1 MAVGDAGRSA
11 WYEAEDAA
19 GLVRDLEAELRR
31 AYARQSGFEAAAFS
45 EPRTA
50 LALRPLEDRGW
61 RVFHDR
67 RWPGS
72 TRANV
77 DHVVVGPPGV
87 IVVDTKHWAGPV
99 EVRNGRL
106 CACEED
112 RHDAVEDLL
121 RLVTSVED
129 LLLDLGTGPDGQ
141 PVGLSAVHVVPVLA
155 FTSFSGARRADTRL
169 GRIRLTAVPQ
179 LPALLAA
186 QSTVLSAGEIAR
198 VADRLDEQM
207 PPAVRV
213 PVPRQRGSVL
223 GVPVRP
229 EPLPDDPG
237 AEPDA
242 LFDVPDLAEQLAKAA
257 SAPLVKWMGFLHP
270 GQTRLVRRS
279 YTGPARVRGPAGT
292 GKSVVM
298 LHRAAWLAETRPGRI
313 LVTSFVRTLPIHQ
326 RAVYEQL
333 SPTTVD
339 RVDFLGL
346 HAVAKRVLADAGR
359 RMNVVGRRVDA
370 AFDAAWSR
378 AGADGPLADIAAPQ
392 YWRQEIDFVIK
403 GRGLRS
409 FVDYEALPRRGRSI
423 SLTPQERKPVW
434 RLLSAYD
441 EELERRRVH
450 DFNDLLSA
458 AVNLVARCGSRSPWA
473 AVMIDEVQDL
483 PLIGV
488 RLCALLGG
496 TGPDGLFLVGDGQQ
510 AIYPGGFTLA
520 EAGVSVVGRATILQV
535 NYRNTRQILDY
546 ARIQVDGDE
555 FSDLDGTD
563 EHGIR
568 EVEVLREG
576 GTPTCVT
583 APDRWRLALLLAMAV
598 RRDAAAGVDWGEM
611 AVLTMSRGDAAFLR
625 DQLASRDVPVGDL
638 ESWDGRPDHRVKV
651 DTVQRAKGLDFTAV
665 YTPILWRSATPG
677 TEEREI
683 LRRRQQFVGQTRARD
698 RLWVGMVTTSPQER
712 RSEPALPSSFSAQS
726 ASA

>member
-1 MAVGDAGRSA
+1 MAVEDAGRSA
-11 WYEAEDAA
+11 RHEADDAA
-19 GLVRDLEAELRR
+19 GLVRDLESELRR
-31 AYARQSGFEAAAFS
+31 AYARQTGFEAAAFS

-87 IVVDTKHWAGPV
+87 MVVDTKHWAGPV

-106 CACEED
+106 CACDED

-121 RLVTSVED
+121 RLVASVEE
-129 LLLDLGTGPDGQ
+129 LLLDLGTDPDGQ
-141 PVGLSAVHVVPVLA
+141 PVGLSAVHVVPILA
-155 FTSFSGARRADTRL
+155 FTSFSSARRADARV
-169 GRIRLTAVPQ
+169 GRVRLTAVRQ

-186 QSTVLSAGEIAR
+186 QSTVLSASEIIR
-198 VADRLDEQM
+198 VADHVAEQM

-213 PVPRQRGSVL
+213 AVPRPRGSVL

-229 EPLPDDPG
+229 EPLPADPG

-242 LFDVPDLAEQLAKAA
+242 LFDVPDLAEQLARAA
-257 SAPLVKWMGFLHP
+257 AAPLVEWMGFLHP
-270 GQTRLVRRS
+270 AQTRLVRRS
-279 YTGPARVRGPAGT
+279 YAGPARVRGPAGT

-313 LVTSFVRTLPIHQ
+313 LVTSFVRTLPLHQ
-326 RAVYEQL
+326 QAVYERL

-346 HAVAKRVLADAGR
+346 HAVAKRVLAGAGQR
-359 RMNVVGRRVDA
+359 VNVNGRSADA

-378 AGADGPLADIAAPQ
+378 TGASSPLADTAAPR

-403 GRGLRS
+403 GRGLRK

-423 SLTPQERKPVW
+423 PLTPDERKPVW
-434 RLLSAYD
+434 RLLTAYT
-441 EELERRRVH
+441 EELERRHVH

-458 AVNLVARCGSRSPWA
+458 AVNLVARGGARSPWT
-473 AVMIDEVQDL
+473 AVVVDEVQDL

-510 AIYPGGFTLA
+510 AIYPGGFSLS
-520 EAGVSVVGRATILQV
+520 EAGVSVVGRATVLQV
-535 NYRNTRQILDY
+535 NYRNTRQILDF
-546 ARIQVDGDE
+546 ARTQVDGDD

-563 EHGIR
+563 EHGVR
-568 EVEVLREG
+568 EVEVLRDG
-576 GTPTCVT
+576 AAPSAVT

-598 RRDAAAGVDWGEM
+598 RRDAGAGVDWGEM

-625 DQLASRDVPVGDL
+625 DQLASRDIPVCDL
-638 ESWDGRPDHRVKV
+638 ENWDGRPNHRVKI
-651 DTVQRAKGLDFTAV
+651 DTVQRAKGLDFAAV
-665 YTPILWRSATPG
+665 YTPILRRSTTSE

-698 RLWVGMVTTSPQER
+698 RLWVGTVQTS
-712 RSEPALPSSFSAQS
+712 ST
-726 ASA
+726 

>member
-61 RVFHDR
+61 QVFHDR

-87 IVVDTKHWAGPV
+87 MVVDTKHWAGPV

-121 RLVTSVED
+121 RLVASIEE
-129 LLLDLGTGPDGQ
+129 LLLDLGTGADGR
-141 PVGLSAVHVVPVLA
+141 PAGLSPVHVVPVLA
-155 FTSFSGARRADTRL
+155 FTSFSSARRADIRVGRVRL
-169 GRIRLTAVPQ
+169 AAIRQ

-186 QSTVLSAGEIAR
+186 QPTVLSASEIIH
-198 VADRLDEQM
+198 VADYLAEQM

-213 PVPRQRGSVL
+213 TVPRQRGSAL

-229 EPLPDDPG
+229 EPLPADPS

-257 SAPLVKWMGFLHP
+257 SAPLVEWMGFLHP

-279 YTGPARVRGPAGT
+279 YAGPARIRGPAGT

-326 RAVYEQL
+326 QAVYEQL
-333 SPTTVD
+333 SPTTAD

-346 HAVAKRVLADAGR
+346 HAVAKKVLAEAGQ
-359 RMNVVGRRVDA
+359 RMNIVGHRIDA

-378 AGADGPLADIAAPQ
+378 AGTSSPLADMAPPR

-403 GRGLRS
+403 GRGLRH

-423 SLTPQERKPVW
+423 PLTPAERKPVW
-434 RLLSAYD
+434 RLLTAYD
-441 EELERRRVH
+441 EELQRRHVH

-458 AVNLVARCGSRSPWA
+458 AVNLVARDRARSPWK
-473 AVMIDEVQDL
+473 AVVIDEVQDL

-510 AIYPGGFTLA
+510 AIYPGGFSLT
-520 EAGVSVVGRATILQV
+520 EAGVSVVGRATVLQV
-535 NYRNTRQILDY
+535 NYRNTRQILDF
-546 ARIQVDGDE
+546 A
-555 FSDLDGTD
+555 
-563 EHGIR
+563 
-568 EVEVLREG
+568 
-576 GTPTCVT
+576 
-583 APDRWRLALLLAMAV
+583 
-598 RRDAAAGVDWGEM
+598 
-611 AVLTMSRGDAAFLR
+611 
-625 DQLASRDVPVGDL
+625 
-638 ESWDGRPDHRVKV
+638 RVKV
-651 DTVQRAKGLDFTAV
+651 DGDDFPISTGPMSRVPARSRYFAKALS
-665 YTPILWRSATPG
+665 RSA
-677 TEEREI
+677 
-683 LRRRQQFVGQTRARD
+683 
-698 RLWVGMVTTSPQER
+698 
-712 RSEPALPSSFSAQS
+712 
-726 ASA
+726 

>member
-1 MAVGDAGRSA
+1 MVVGDAGRSA

-61 RVFHDR
+61 RVLHDR

-87 IVVDTKHWAGPV
+87 MVVDTKHWAGPV

-121 RLVTSVED
+121 RLVASVEE
-129 LLLDLGTGPDGQ
+129 LLVDLGTEPDGQ

-155 FTSFSGARRADTRL
+155 FTSFSGARRADSRV
-169 GRIRLTAVPQ
+169 GRVRLTAVRQ
-179 LPALLAA
+179 LPGLLAA
-186 QSTVLSAGEIAR
+186 QSAVLSTSEIVR
-198 VADRLDEQM
+198 VADYLTEQM

-213 PVPRQRGSVL
+213 PVPRRRGSVL

-229 EPLPDDPG
+229 EPLPADPG

-257 SAPLVKWMGFLHP
+257 SAPLVEWMGFLHP

-279 YTGPARVRGPAGT
+279 YAGPARVRGPAGT

-326 RAVYEQL
+326 RAVYERL

-346 HAVAKRVLADAGR
+346 HAVAKQVLAAAGQ
-359 RMNVVGRRVDA
+359 RMNVVGHRVDD
-370 AFDAAWSR
+370 AFNAAWSQTGAASLL
-378 AGADGPLADIAAPQ
+378 AGIAAPR

-403 GRGLRS
+403 GRGLRH

-423 SLTPQERKPVW
+423 PLTPDQRKPVW
-434 RLLSAYD
+434 RLLTAYS

-458 AVNLVARCGSRSPWA
+458 AVNLVARHGARSPWT
-473 AVMIDEVQDL
+473 AVVVDEVQDL

-496 TGPDGLFLVGDGQQ
+496 TGSDGLFLVGDGQQ
-510 AIYPGGFTLA
+510 AIYPGGFSLT
-520 EAGVSVVGRATILQV
+520 EAGVSVAGRATVLQV
-535 NYRNTRQILDY
+535 NYRNTRQILDF
-546 ARIQVDGDE
+546 ARVQVDGDD

-563 EHGIR
+563 EHGVR
-568 EVEVLREG
+568 EVDVLREG
-576 GTPTCVT
+576 ATPVSVT

-611 AVLTMSRGDAAFLR
+611 AVLTLSRGDAAFLR
-625 DQLASRDVPVGDL
+625 HQLGARDIPVRDL
-638 ESWDGRPDHRVKV
+638 ETWDGRPDHRVKI

-665 YTPILWRSATPG
+665 YTPIMRRSAGPE

-683 LRRRQQFVGQTRARD
+683 LRRRQQFVSQTRARD
-698 RLWVGMVTTSPQER
+698 RLWVGTVQ
-712 RSEPALPSSFSAQS
+712 ASSV
-726 ASA
+726 